1 MRSGRKNRIGCDMR
15 LLQILADSVVDGP
28 GLRTVIFFAGCPHH
42 CPGCHNP
49 ESWASDGG
57 QDYTVDQVIQQIEQI
72 GSRRIT
78 ISGGEP
84 FFQPTALVELVAA
97 LAGYEI
103 YLFTGYTLDQLMRD
117 EQARWVLARIDC
129 LIDGR
134 YVQTLPDHSLR
145 IRGSTNQRILK
156 ADALKNY
163 LS

>member
-1 MRSGRKNRIGCDMR
+1 MR

-28 GLRTVIFFAGCPHH
+28 GLRTVIFFAGCPHQ
-42 CPGCHNP
+42 CAGCHNP

-57 QDYTVDQVIQQIEQI
+57 HYYTVDQVIQQIEQI

-84 FFQPTALVELVAA
+84 FFQPAALVELVAA

-103 YLFTGYTLDQLMRD
+103 YLFTGYTLDQLMRN